1 VKHLHDPVDKM
12 VKLPKLMILNVLK
25 NLVRAMMRRASRP
38 FELAVAGHPPVDAV
52 VVAVPAVV
60 VVEPAVVVVEPAVV
74 VVVVEPAVVVVVV
87 VPAVVVVGAV
97 VVIVS

>member
-1 VKHLHDPVDKM
+1 VKYLHDPVDKM
-12 VKLPKLMILNVLK
+12 VKLPKLMVLNVLK

-38 FELAVAGHPPVDAV
+38 FAGAGHPPVE
-52 VVAVPAVV
+52 AVV
-60 VVEPAVVVVEPAVV
+60 VVVPA

-97 VVIVS
+97 VVVVP

>member
-12 VKLPKLMILNVLK
+12 VKLPKLMVLNVLK

-38 FELAVAGHPPVDAV
+38 FAGAGHPPVEAV
-52 VVAVPAVV
+52 VVVVPAVV
-60 VVEPAVVVVEPAVV
+60 VET
-74 VVVVEPAVVVVVV
+74 AVVVVVV

-97 VVIVS
+97 VVVVP